1 MTRRPLILAA
11 LLVCA
16 SQLLPQDTWAQSEP
30 RSSYFT
36 TSDGVELHY
45 LEAGLGPTLVFVPGW
60 TMPAEIWEPQIKHFQ
75 KNYRVIA
82 LDPRGQGRSEKVGYG
97 YHPSRRAQDIGE
109 LLEHLEAEPA
119 VVVGWSLG
127 VQEVLVYTHESGT
140 ERVRAVV
147 LVDHMIEMDCSRF
160 ASRYVNVQVDRE
172 SWTREFIRAIYRT
185 PQSEEY
191 LEAVTQ
197 SALSTPTNAAA
208 IMIGN
213 LVLMGPCD
221 LSPAMDALDQPVLF
235 VASSQDWAVAEG
247 ERVRERWPGTSV
259 VFLEDTGHTVFVDA
273 PERFNRAIENFLSE
287 VPKR

>member
-1 MTRRPLILAA
+1 MILAA
-11 LLVCA
+11 LFVLA
-16 SQLLPQDTWAQSEP
+16 GQLLPQQTWAQSELQS
-30 RSSYFT
+30 RYFT

-45 LEAGLGPTLVFVPGW
+45 LEAGSGPTLVFVPGW
-60 TMPAEIWEPQIKHFQ
+60 TMPAEIWEPQLKHFEE
-75 KNYRVIA
+75 NHRVIA

-97 YHPSRRAQDIGE
+97 YHPSRRAEDIGE
-109 LLEHLEAEPA
+109 LLEHLDAGPA

-140 ERVRAVV
+140 EHVRAVV

-160 ASRYVNVQVDRE
+160 ASRFVNVQVDRE

-185 PQSEEY
+185 PQSEDY

-221 LSPAMDALDQPVLF
+221 LSPAMDALDLPVLF

-259 VFLEDTGHTVFVDA
+259 VALENTGHTVFVDA
-273 PERFNRAIENFLSE
+273 PERFNSALEGFLSRL
-287 VPKR
+287 PTR

>member
-1 MTRRPLILAA
+1 MSGCPVRSAVFLGSLLLTIPEATLAQ
-11 LLVCA
+11 VE
-16 SQLLPQDTWAQSEP
+16 AQS
-30 RSSYFT
+30 RYFT
-36 TSDGVELHY
+36 SSDGVELHY
-45 LEAGLGPTLVFVPGW
+45 LEAGSGPTLVFVPGW
-60 TMPAEIWEPQIKHFQ
+60 TMPAKIWEPQIQHFA
-75 KNYRVIA
+75 KSYRVVA
-82 LDPRGQGRSEKVGYG
+82 FDPRGQGQSEKVSHG

-109 LLEHLEAEPA
+109 LLIHLDAGPA

-127 VQEVLVYTHESGT
+127 VQEVLVYTHEAGT

-160 ASRYVNVQVDRE
+160 ASRFVDVQVERE
-172 SWTREFIRAIYRT
+172 GWTRDFIRAIFRT

-197 SALSTPTNAAA
+197 AALSTPTNAAA

-221 LSPAMDALDQPVLF
+221 LSPAMDALDRPVLF

-247 ERVRERWPGTSV
+247 QRVRGRWPETTV
-259 VFLEDTGHTVFVDA
+259 VTLENTGHTVFVDA
-273 PERFNRAIENFLSE
+273 PERFNRALERFLSG
-287 VPKR
+287 PANR

>member
-1 MTRRPLILAA
+1 M
-11 LLVCA
+11 
-16 SQLLPQDTWAQSEP
+16 WAESEP
-30 RSSYFT
+30 RSRFFT

-45 LEAGLGPTLVFVPGW
+45 LEAGSGPTLVFVPGW
-60 TMPAEIWEPQIKHFQ
+60 TMPAEIWKPQIQHFAE
-75 KNYRVIA
+75 NHRVIA

-109 LLEHLEAEPA
+109 LLEHLDAGSA

-127 VQEVLVYTHESGT
+127 VQEVLVYTHESGP
-140 ERVRAVV
+140 ERIRAVV

-160 ASRYVNVQVDRE
+160 ASRFANIQVDRE
-172 SWTREFIRAIYRT
+172 SWTREFIRAIFRT

-221 LSPAMDALDQPVLF
+221 LSPAMDALDRPVLF
-235 VASSQDWAVAEG
+235 VASSQEWAVAEG
-247 ERVRERWPGTSV
+247 ERVRERWPGTTV
-259 VFLEDTGHTVFVDA
+259 VALENTGHTVFVDA
-273 PERFNRAIENFLSE
+273 PERFNSALEEFLSKL
-287 VPKR
+287 PNG